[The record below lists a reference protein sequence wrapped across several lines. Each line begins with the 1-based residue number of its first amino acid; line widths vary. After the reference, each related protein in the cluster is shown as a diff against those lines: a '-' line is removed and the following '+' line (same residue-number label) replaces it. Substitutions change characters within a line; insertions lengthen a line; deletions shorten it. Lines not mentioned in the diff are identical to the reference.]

1 MRLSTLMVVLLL
13 LAVALAQDSYTVK
26 SGDTMF
32 SIAQRYGLS
41 AAELAEYNGIPD
53 PTKIGVGQV
62 LKIPQRQGVATG
74 SDVLSRVPLPGPFK
88 YAELPQTV
96 VQGKAFVVR
105 VALEGDSKNLEAN
118 FLKARYVNFVPSGT
132 GPSVYETVMG
142 VPALQTP
149 GVFTLTLKSGT
160 DTTSVRLVVKA
171 GAFGRQL
178 LTLDAKTEALLRPE
192 WVASERA
199 RLIKTCITHNE
210 IKQWNSAFRLPI
222 GTAPRIT
229 TFFGT
234 RRSYNGGPYRSYHEG
249 IDYGAPQGTPVYAPA
264 AGTVGLAEPL
274 RVRGNS
280 VVLLHGMGVC
290 SGYWHLSK
298 ILVQPGKVVEAGELI
313 GLVGTTGL
321 STGPHLHYEIRVSGV
336 PVDPAPWYRNVP

>member
-1 MRLSTLMVVLLL
+1 MRLPAVVVVVLLCL
-13 LAVALAQDSYTVK
+13 LQALAQSTHTVQK
-26 SGDTMF
+26 GDTLF
-32 SIAQRYGLS
+32 SIAQRHGLS
-41 AAELAEYNGIPD
+41 AAELAEYNNIAD
-53 PTKIGVGQV
+53 PTKIRVGRV
-62 LKIPQRQGVATG
+62 LKIPERQGVATG

-96 VQGKAFVVR
+96 MQGKAFVVR
-105 VALEGDSKNLEAN
+105 VALEGESSNLEAR
-118 FLKARYVNFVPSGT
+118 FLQTRYVNFVPAGAN
-132 GPSVYETVMG
+132 VYETVMG
-142 VPALQTP
+142 VPALQSP
-149 GVFTLTLKSGT
+149 GVFTMSFKSGAE
-160 DTTSVRLVVKA
+160 TTEVRLVVKA
-171 GAFGRQL
+171 GAFGKQL
-178 LTLDAKTEALLRPE
+178 LTLDAKTEALLKPE
-192 WVASERA
+192 WVRAEREQ
-199 RLIKTCITHNE
+199 LIKTCITNNE
-210 IKQWNSAFRLPI
+210 IKQWGNAFRLPI
-222 GTAPRIT
+222 GATPRIT

-274 RVRGNS
+274 KVRGNA

-298 ILVQPGKVVEAGELI
+298 ILVEPGKVVEAGELI

-336 PVDPAPWYRNVP
+336 PVDPAPWYRQVP

>member
-1 MRLSTLMVVLLL
+1 LLWLLMALVQ
-13 LAVALAQDSYTVK
+13 ALAQVLAQNTHTVQK
-26 SGDTMF
+26 GDTLF
-32 SIAQRYGLS
+32 SIAQRHGLS
-41 AAELAEYNGIPD
+41 AAELAQYNNIED
-53 PTKIGVGQV
+53 PNKIAVGQV
-62 LKIPQRQGVATG
+62 LELPQRQGV
-74 SDVLSRVPLPGPFK
+74 SPEVLSRVPLPGPFK
-88 YAELPQTV
+88 YAELPQNV

-105 VALEGDSKNLEAN
+105 VALQGESKNLEAN

-132 GPSVYETVMG
+132 GPNVYETVMG
-142 VPALQTP
+142 VPALQPP
-149 GVFTLTLKSGT
+149 GIFTLTLKSGT
-160 DTTSVRLVVKA
+160 DSTTVRLVVKA

-178 LTLDAKTEALLRPE
+178 LTLDAKTEALLKPE
-192 WVASERA
+192 WVAAERA
-199 RLIKTCITHNE
+199 RLIKTCITHND
-210 IKQWNSAFRLPI
+210 IKQWSAAFKLPI
-222 GTAPRIT
+222 GSTPRIT

-264 AGTVGLAEPL
+264 VGVVGLAEPL
-274 RVRGNS
+274 KVRGNA

-298 ILVQPGKVVEAGELI
+298 ILVEPGKVVDAGELI

-336 PVDPAPWYRNVP
+336 PVDPAPWYQRVP